1 MLATL
6 ASLNTKALE
15 GSERMLVAKKLA
27 ITLAVL
33 MLAIV
38 AWGLFL
44 ESNAVTIVING
55 QQVTGPLKGVIG
67 AGGLVVAL
75 IALFCAAILLVFVFA
90 GIGVIVLGCFVFV
103 GMILAV
109 LAFPFLLPLLIPLVI
124 LWGFVAITR
133 RTSTS

>member
-1 MLATL
+1 M
-6 ASLNTKALE
+6 
-15 GSERMLVAKKLA
+15 RVAKKLA
-27 ITLAVL
+27 IALAVI

-44 ESNAVTIVING
+44 GSIAVTIVING

-90 GIGVIVLGCFVFV
+90 GIGVIVVGFFVLV
-103 GMILAV
+103 GMILPV
-109 LAFPFLLPLLIPLVI
+109 LAFRFVLPLLIPLVI

>member
-27 ITLAVL
+27 IALAVL

-67 AGGLVVAL
+67 AGD
-75 IALFCAAILLVFVFA
+75 
-90 GIGVIVLGCFVFV
+90 
-103 GMILAV
+103 
-109 LAFPFLLPLLIPLVI
+109 
-124 LWGFVAITR
+124 WSSR
-133 RTSTS
+133 

>member
-1 MLATL
+1 
-6 ASLNTKALE
+6 
-15 GSERMLVAKKLA
+15 MLVAKKLA
-27 ITLAVL
+27 IALAVL

-75 IALFCAAILLVFVFA
+75 IALFCAAILLVVVFA
-90 GIGVIVLGCFVFV
+90 GIGVIVLGFFVFV
-103 GMILAV
+103 GIILAG
-109 LAFPFLLPLLIPLVI
+109 LACSFFQPLTIPLAT
-124 LWGFVAITR
+124 LFEF
-133 RTSTS
+133 

>member
-1 MLATL
+1 ML
-6 ASLNTKALE
+6 
-15 GSERMLVAKKLA
+15 MAKKTALA
-27 ITLAVL
+27 LAAL

-38 AWGLFL
+38 AWGLLL

-55 QQVTGPLKGVIG
+55 QQVSGLLKGAIG
-67 AGGLVVAL
+67 VGGLVVAL

-103 GMILAV
+103 GMLLAWF
-109 LAFPFLLPLLIPLVI
+109 AFPFLLPLLIPLAI

-133 RTSTS
+133 KPNTAP

>member
-1 MLATL
+1 
-6 ASLNTKALE
+6 
-15 GSERMLVAKKLA
+15 MLVAKKLA
-27 ITLAVL
+27 IALAVL

-55 QQVTGPLKGVIG
+55 QQVTGPKGVIG

-109 LAFPFLLPLLIPLVI
+109 LAFPFLLPLLIPLAI

-133 RTSTS
+133 GTSTS